1 MFTGNELGALIGWF
15 SLHCYK
21 LQNPKADLN
30 DCYFLA
36 STVSSKML
44 RAIAKAE
51 GLHFIETLTGF
62 KWMGKSSRHHGA
74 INSDTSTFQHLIIVS
89 IAGNRTVE
97 LKSQNKTVLFAFE
110 EAIGFMF
117 GPNVLDKDGVSSA
130 CHLGTMAA
138 YLKQQGVTLNEKL
151 EELYDTYGYHFT
163 INSYY
168 LCYEPKT
175 IKKIFE
181 RIRNFKEAADTVSQN
196 ILIQVEYINHIFYR
210 QSMCHN
216 KS

>member
-1 MFTGNELGALIGWF
+1 MSTRTKQWKVFTGNELGALIGWF

-21 LQNPKADLN
+21 LQHPNADLN
-30 DCYFLA
+30 ECYFLA

-44 RAIAKAE
+44 RAIANAE

-62 KWMGKSSRHHGA
+62 KWMGKCSMSLLSSIVKA
-74 INSDTSTFQHLIIVS
+74 INLLNFS

-97 LKSQNKTVLFAFE
+97 LISQNKTVLFAFE

-130 CHLGTMAA
+130 CHLATMVV
-138 YLKQQGVTLNEKL
+138 YLQQQGLTLIEKL
-151 EELYDTYGYHFT
+151 DELYDTYGYHFT

-181 RIRNFKEAADTVSQN
+181 RIRNFKEAPNTVS
-196 ILIQVEYINHIFYR
+196 
-210 QSMCHN
+210 
-216 KS
+216 